1 MANDRRSKKFI
12 PKIRQ
17 GTKIITDQ
25 DKIMDVF
32 ADAYNNILGKASA
45 RGHSL
50 ELDLLGMLELDLLDL
65 EGIFTEEEVWQV
77 MKEIP
82 PDRAHGQRASLARS
96 TITLGM

>member
-1 MANDRRSKKFI
+1 MQEGYANTKLFQAVANDRRSKKFI

-65 EGIFTEEEVWQV
+65 DCVYC
-77 MKEIP
+77 
-82 PDRAHGQRASLARS
+82 SL
-96 TITLGM
+96 TCY